1 MSFFVNRSP
10 TQHASTIDYNRLR
23 ITQRL
28 PVPPVMQPF
37 FSSSS
42 FGRRGSQGTRTPA
55 PDALGSVARSLPP
68 PPCKPWPP
76 GDLSGRVQATARRRS
91 QIPAR
96 RREGERPRR
105 QRAVRLHLQDFGTS
119 ASWLRPSP
127 ATASCL
133 SRVNANAEFS
143 FNIKINETKRNI
155 AERLHQLLPSTR
167 TSTWLCLL
175 ALRCPPP
182 DCSVPRGHLPSR
194 TKPPVRSPD

>member
-1 MSFFVNRSP
+1 MNRSP

-23 ITQRL
+23 ITQKASSATRHATFL
-28 PVPPVMQPF
+28 LFFLLRQTGIPRNTDSSPRCSWVRRPISPPASMQALATGGPF
-37 FSSSS
+37 WARASNRPKEVSDSREAPG
-42 FGRRGSQGTRTPA
+42 GREAG
-55 PDALGSVARSLPP
+55 
-68 PPCKPWPP
+68 
-76 GDLSGRVQATARRRS
+76 
-91 QIPAR
+91 
-96 RREGERPRR
+96 
-105 QRAVRLHLQDFGTS
+105 RLHLQDFGTS

>member
-1 MSFFVNRSP
+1 MLLDPSP
-10 TQHASTIDYNRLR
+10 DLSSRLHASPGHRKTFLGACKQPPEGGLR
-23 ITQRL
+23 FPRGA
-28 PVPPVMQPF
+28 
-37 FSSSS
+37 
-42 FGRRGSQGTRTPA
+42 GREKG
-55 PDALGSVARSLPP
+55 
-68 PPCKPWPP
+68 
-76 GDLSGRVQATARRRS
+76 
-91 QIPAR
+91 
-96 RREGERPRR
+96 
-105 QRAVRLHLQDFGTS
+105 RLHLQDFGTS